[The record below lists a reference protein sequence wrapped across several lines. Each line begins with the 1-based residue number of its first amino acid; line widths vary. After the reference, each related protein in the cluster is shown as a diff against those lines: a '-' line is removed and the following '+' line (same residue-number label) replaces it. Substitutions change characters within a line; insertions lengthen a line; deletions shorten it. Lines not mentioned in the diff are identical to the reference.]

1 MKKALLLNFVA
12 LLFIP
17 FISFS
22 QDRTFAWTYNS
33 TVLSKGN
40 KDLEGWSTFGTGRK
54 YFYQGLDTR
63 LELEVGLT
71 DKIQTSL
78 YFNASH
84 KAFGANLD
92 TLGGIADTSVTGV
105 FGSSRFSISNEWKWK
120 LSDPVVNK
128 VGFTLYGE
136 ITLAAGWFELENKLI
151 FDKKIGNNIFA
162 MNLID
167 EWEFVSDVKKG
178 LGETNLEALEAEVD
192 LAYMHL
198 FKPNCGLG
206 FEIRNI
212 NEIKEMKNWENSALL
227 GGPTYFHSGERYF
240 IIVGLLPQWCNLKR
254 TDDSPDNLVLNEH
267 EKFSVRLL
275 LGFGL

>member
-1 MKKALLLNFVA
+1 MKYFLFLISVLLLSNT
-12 LLFIP
+12 L
-17 FISFS
+17 FS

-40 KDLEGWSTFGTGRK
+40 KDLEAWSTFGTGRK

-63 LELEVGLT
+63 LEMEVGLT
-71 DKIQTSL
+71 DKLQTSL
-78 YFNASH
+78 YFNGSH
-84 KAFGANLD
+84 KAFAANLD
-92 TLGGIADTSVTGV
+92 TLGGIADTSVSGI
-105 FGSSRFSISNEWKWK
+105 FGSSAFSISNEWKWK

-151 FDKKIGNNIFA
+151 FDKKMGNNIFA
-162 MNLID
+162 LNLVD
-167 EWEFVSDVKKG
+167 EWEFASNVKKG
-178 LGETNLEALEAEVD
+178 LGETKLIALEAEVD
-192 LAYMHL
+192 LGYMHM
-198 FKPNCGLG
+198 FKPDRGLG
-206 FEIRNI
+206 FEIRNA
-212 NEIKEMKNWENSALL
+212 NEIKEVKTWENSALF
-227 GGPTYFHSGERYF
+227 GGPTYFHSGEKYF
-240 IIVGLLPQWCNLKR
+240 IILSVLPQWSNLHK